1 MLSSRAI
8 FNAEEICI
16 WNKTHIKKEQE
27 FATFEMESGCHL
39 NCWNIWRKVGRM
51 KRFFTLIELL
61 VVIAIIA
68 ILAGLLLP
76 ALNSARERGRA
87 AKCISNLKQCGTG
100 LELYSNDNSGMVLQ
114 VVPYDSASTIEWH
127 MALRAWVWKAGSQLD
142 LQPLGYTP
150 YIKTSGLEPTVC
162 PSTNVS
168 QINSLSA
175 YGMIETT
182 YSGNWDSIR
191 EEVGRIDHRFSGT
204 EKYLILRKQKQ
215 PSRTVLVADSGYL
228 ITRNEFSQNLGY
240 RTFVHS
246 FQGNTVAG
254 SLMLRHG
261 DRANVLFG
269 DGHVAGL
276 DLGGLKETANKF
288 EQVLNRNGVVV
299 E

>member
-1 MLSSRAI
+1 MAYGP
-8 FNAEEICI
+8 
-16 WNKTHIKKEQE
+16 
-27 FATFEMESGCHL
+27 SG
-39 NCWNIWRKVGRM
+39 M
-51 KRFFTLIELL
+51 
-61 VVIAIIA
+61 
-68 ILAGLLLP
+68 
-76 ALNSARERGRA
+76 
-87 AKCISNLKQCGTG
+87 G
-100 LELYSNDNSGMVLQ
+100 LEGRQSVGS
-114 VVPYDSASTIEWH
+114 SASGVY
-127 MALRAWVWKAGSQLD
+127 ALHQDQR
-142 LQPLGYTP
+142 
-150 YIKTSGLEPTVC
+150 SGAHCL
-162 PSTNVS
+162 STNVS